1 MRRPPVLARAI
12 ERGMAPFRGE
22 RAARLLP
29 RTPLGG
35 PMPWVIAI
43 MVGLSVLAAGG
54 ALAMQNVTETA
65 RSQLSEG
72 VTIQI
77 VEADEAKRQRQAE
90 EVLAAVRTDPGVVDA
105 FIVPPEDV
113 AALVEPWLGQVA
125 RSDVVPLPALIDMTL
140 AREATPDLLAALEE
154 QVGSVAPGARIDAQS
169 DWLGPVFE
177 ALDAL
182 RYLAWG
188 LIGLLILT
196 SAAAVWLAARN
207 ALNANGDT
215 IEVVHLL
222 GGTDDQIVRIFQ
234 RSVLIDAGV
243 GSAIGVT
250 LGVLALL
257 LLGTRFAALDTGLT
271 SMGGLAT
278 IDWALLL
285 LVPLFAVATALI
297 TARATVM
304 ASLRQIL

>member
-12 ERGMAPFRGE
+12 ERGMAPFRGG

-90 EVLAAVRTDPGVVDA
+90 EVLAAVQTDPGVVDA

>member
-12 ERGMAPFRGE
+12 ERGMAPFRGG

-90 EVLAAVRTDPGVVDA
+90 EVLAAVQTDPGVVDA

-140 AREATPDLLAALEE
+140 AREATPNLLAALEE